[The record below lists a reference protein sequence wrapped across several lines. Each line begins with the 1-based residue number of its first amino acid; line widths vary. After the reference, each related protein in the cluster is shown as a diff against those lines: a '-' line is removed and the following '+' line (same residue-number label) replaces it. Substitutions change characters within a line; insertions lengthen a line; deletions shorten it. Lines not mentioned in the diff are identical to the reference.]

1 MQEVVAHAEPTK
13 LELALSTRHMHAA
26 LILLNC
32 VFAFGACLGVEL
44 DPVLGVLL
52 APADAVQPLV

>member
-1 MQEVVAHAEPTK
+1 
-13 LELALSTRHMHAA
+13 MHAA

-52 APADAVQPLV
+52 APADAVEPLVKQPAAHGRVLELVA

>member
-1 MQEVVAHAEPTK
+1 M
-13 LELALSTRHMHAA
+13 ELALSTRHMHAA